1 MIVAFRN
8 GKSNVFNEH
17 IVLEVDRFGKV
28 SVEAEDKVNSIN
40 TKNNIS
46 SATWEKKPSKA
57 SN

>member
-1 MIVAFRN
+1 MAFRN
-8 GKSNVFNEH
+8 GKSSVFNEH

-28 SVEAEDKVNSIN
+28 SIEAEDKVNNVN
-40 TKNNIS
+40 TKINIS